1 MTSKDTRWA
10 AGVRYNTA
18 AGKEFGVGVKD
29 IKYSFVAA
37 SFIELHSCGGVPSLT
52 RAAADSKARDFLT
65 FV

>member
-1 MTSKDTRWA
+1 MTSKDTRRA

-29 IKYSFVAA
+29 MKYSFVAVP
-37 SFIELHSCGGVPSLT
+37 FIEPHSCGRVPSLT
-52 RAAADSKARDFLT
+52 RAAEDFLT